1 MDRMNLYDA
10 GGSFETFDEASSSF
24 KDADGRIPDW
34 LLLPQSPLDMYT
46 AFAPGLRRLADQHYE
61 LADRVAATRE
71 AADAGVYDPQDAF
84 FLPVSGFGAILRPG
98 PTILIYRRLGNQ

>member
-1 MDRMNLYDA
+1 MNLYDA

-46 AFAPGLRRLADQHYE
+46 AFAPGLRRLAD
-61 LADRVAATRE
+61 LVAQVFRPARRTAE
-71 AADAGVYDPQDAF
+71 AG
-84 FLPVSGFGAILRPG
+84 L
-98 PTILIYRRLGNQ
+98 

>member
-1 MDRMNLYDA
+1 LVDVQVHRW
-10 GGSFETFDEASSSF
+10 SIETFDEASSSF

-34 LLLPQSPLDMYT
+34 LVLPQSPLDMYT
-46 AFAPGLRRLADQHYE
+46 AVAPGLRRLADQHYE

-98 PTILIYRRLGNQ
+98 PTILIYRRPGNQRA